1 VVPATH
7 TSRASWAGLAIAVL
21 LVSAAVIVPPLRHWK
36 VQASLHTLRP
46 FAPLAGWVDP
56 RVGPGTPFALL
67 VAAMGVCW
75 GFAAARR
82 LDWRPLL
89 VTTYAVTCTWTLSLA
104 FVDGTSGLTREIV
117 NRNEYLLTARQV
129 HDVHGLL
136 QGFVARIPAGV
147 PDSWPTHVAG
157 HPPGAVLFF
166 VGLVHVG
173 LGSAFGAALAV
184 TLLGCTTPVAVLVA
198 LRRLGAEDV
207 GRRVA
212 PFLVLAPAAIWVGVS
227 ADGVFA
233 AVAAWGLVAV
243 ACAATSGRR
252 GAAVAWALLGGLLL
266 GCCLLLS
273 YGLLLLAPLVLAV
286 LLVARRWSPL
296 PAIAVGTALPVLV
309 FAALG
314 FRLWSAYP
322 VLNDRYWAGIAAGR
336 PATYWFW
343 GDLAALVISAGPA
356 LGAGLGSLVASG
368 RRSPRVVRILV
379 AAAVA
384 SILLADASRMSK
396 AEVERIWLPFVPW
409 LLLATTCLPERWR
422 RPVLALQVAVA
433 LLVQHLVLTNW

>member
-1 VVPATH
+1 MPATRS
-7 TSRASWAGLAIAVL
+7 SRAAWAGLAIAVL
-21 LVSAAVIVPPLRHWK
+21 LVAAAVVVPPLGHWK

-56 RVGPGTPFALL
+56 RVGPGTPFAVLL
-67 VAAMGVCW
+67 AALGVIW
-75 GFAAARR
+75 GFGLARR
-82 LDWRPLL
+82 LAWRPLL
-89 VTTYAVTCTWTLSLA
+89 VTTYVVTAAWTLSLA
-104 FVDGTSGLTREIV
+104 FVDGSSGLTSEIV

-129 HDVHGLL
+129 HDVPALL
-136 QGFVARIPAGV
+136 AGFVARIPAGV
-147 PDSWPTHVAG
+147 PGSWPTHVAG
-157 HPPGAVLFF
+157 HPPGALLLF
-166 VGLVHVG
+166 VGLVHLG
-173 LGSAFGAALAV
+173 LGSAFAAALVV

-243 ACAATSGRR
+243 AYAATSARR
-252 GAAVAWALLGGLLL
+252 GPATVWALVGGLLL

-286 LLVARRWSPL
+286 LLVTRRWSPL
-296 PAIAVGTALPVLV
+296 PAIAVGAAVPVLV
-309 FAALG
+309 MAALG
-314 FRLWSAYP
+314 FRLWAAYP

-336 PATYWFW
+336 PAAYWFW

-356 LGAGLGSLVASG
+356 LGAGLGSLLAAG
-368 RRSPRVVRILV
+368 RRSPRVVRIMV
-379 AAAVA
+379 AAAAA
-384 SILLADASRMSK
+384 SVLLADASRMSK

-409 LLLATTCLPERWR
+409 LLLVTTCLPERWR
-422 RPVLALQVAVA
+422 RPMLALQVVMA

>member
-1 VVPATH
+1 VPATRPA
-7 TSRASWAGLAIAVL
+7 RAPWIGLAVTLA
-21 LVSAAVIVPPLRHWK
+21 LVAAAVVVPPLGHWK
-36 VQASLHTLRP
+36 VQASLHLVRP

-67 VAAMGVCW
+67 VGGLGLLG
-75 GFAAARR
+75 GFEAARR
-82 LDWRPLL
+82 LTWRPLL
-89 VTTYAVTCTWTLSLA
+89 GLTYLATCAWTLSLA
-104 FVDGTSGLTREIV
+104 FVDGSAGLTREIV
-117 NRNEYLLTARQV
+117 NHNEYLLTARR
-129 HDVHGLL
+129 VHGVHALL
-136 QGFVARIPAGV
+136 EGFVARIPAGV

-157 HPPGAVLFF
+157 HPPGALLLF
-166 VGLVHVG
+166 VGLDHVG
-173 LGSAFGAALAV
+173 LGGAFAAAAAV
-184 TLLGCTTPVAVLVA
+184 TLLGCTTPVAVLLT

-207 GRRVA
+207 ARRVA
-212 PFLVLAPAAIWVGVS
+212 PFLVLAPAAIWVAVS

-233 AVAAWGLVAV
+233 AVAAWGLAAV
-243 ACAATSGRR
+243 AAAATSGRR
-252 GAAVAWALLGGLLL
+252 GPATAWALAGGLLL

-286 LLVARRWSPL
+286 LLAARRWSPL
-296 PAIAVGTALPVLV
+296 PAVAVGAAAPVLL

-336 PATYWFW
+336 PAAYWFW
-343 GDLAALVISAGPA
+343 GDLAALALSAGPA
-356 LGAGLGSLVASG
+356 LGAGLGSLVAACA
-368 RRSPRVVRILV
+368 RAPRVVRVLV
-379 AAAVA
+379 ATAGV

-409 LLLATTCLPERWR
+409 LLLATACLPERWR
-422 RPVLALQVAVA
+422 RPALALQVVTA